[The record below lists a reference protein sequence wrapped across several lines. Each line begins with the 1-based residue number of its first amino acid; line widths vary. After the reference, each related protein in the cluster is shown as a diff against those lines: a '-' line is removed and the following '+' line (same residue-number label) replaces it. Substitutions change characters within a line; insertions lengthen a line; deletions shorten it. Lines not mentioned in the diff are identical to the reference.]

1 MKKFLLLASI
11 ISLWHSTSFA
21 VTLKEL
27 LDAVEKQPGH
37 EVAVMS
43 VQESIKEKDRA
54 TAALFPKLG
63 AFGRYERYNSPTN
76 LRPMPPTE
84 VNVQAGD
91 SIPFSREILRY
102 GLTFDAPLYVHE
114 LYVLRKK
121 AAILQG
127 KSEIDRQ
134 LDLVRRQASA
144 VSLNSVLTYLTSL
157 EGALK
162 ARRASLAKTMED
174 MAVKVK
180 TGRAPESELLKI
192 QKSMNDL
199 EQQQDE
205 LATKRI
211 DTLKELRSLT
221 GIDLTEPVPMTLIQ
235 KPSGDTFLAVTAA
248 QYAAEAAQKEFER
261 RRAARFPTL
270 SVTGFASGNDGE
282 AYNTDKHIYRSY
294 HEIALVLKVPLFDR
308 SISADEALARVQAEK
323 AKKQLAQTKID
334 SEALAKA
341 LSEKLPVIEHSIEVA
356 EKSVSNTK
364 QLLEIAKVALNAGR
378 MIVEEYLRYESDVL
392 AAESTLY
399 QTRHQLWE
407 TVAQQAILYGTDL
420 RGVVK

>member
-134 LDLVRRQASA
+134 LDLVRRQASV
-144 VSLNSVLTYLTSL
+144 VSLNSASYLPYIP
-157 EGALK
+157 
-162 ARRASLAKTMED
+162 RRGSQST
-174 MAVKVK
+174 
-180 TGRAPESELLKI
+180 R
-192 QKSMNDL
+192 
-199 EQQQDE
+199 
-205 LATKRI
+205 
-211 DTLKELRSLT
+211 
-221 GIDLTEPVPMTLIQ
+221 
-235 KPSGDTFLAVTAA
+235 
-248 QYAAEAAQKEFER
+248 
-261 RRAARFPTL
+261 
-270 SVTGFASGNDGE
+270 GFACQN
-282 AYNTDKHIYRSY
+282 H
-294 HEIALVLKVPLFDR
+294 
-308 SISADEALARVQAEK
+308 
-323 AKKQLAQTKID
+323 
-334 SEALAKA
+334 
-341 LSEKLPVIEHSIEVA
+341 
-356 EKSVSNTK
+356 
-364 QLLEIAKVALNAGR
+364 GR
-378 MIVEEYLRYESDVL
+378 HGR
-392 AAESTLY
+392 
-399 QTRHQLWE
+399 
-407 TVAQQAILYGTDL
+407 
-420 RGVVK
+420 